1 MAGRKDSTG
10 FKGLLFRFLG
20 AEDPMLS
27 MLEQLCR
34 QMMESEVSN
43 KTGADKHEQR
53 SLRKRVI
60 WFRALSYLAAL
71 GSARAQFFPG
81 PGGCIPNQG

>member
-1 MAGRKDSTG
+1 MAGRKDTTDFS
-10 FKGLLFRFLG
+10 GLLFHFIG
-20 AEDPMLS
+20 TEDPMLN
-27 MLEQLCR
+27 MLEWLCE

-71 GSARAQFFPG
+71 GSARARFFPG
-81 PGGCIPNQG
+81 LGGCIPNRG